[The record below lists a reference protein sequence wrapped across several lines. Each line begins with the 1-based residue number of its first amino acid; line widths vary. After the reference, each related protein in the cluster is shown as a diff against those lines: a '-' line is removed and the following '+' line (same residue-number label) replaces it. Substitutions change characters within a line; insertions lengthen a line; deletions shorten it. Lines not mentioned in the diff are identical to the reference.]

1 MPRPLAR
8 PVRFGVAAFILGAG
22 LMPLAPATAQVLLYE
37 GPYGYARPYGPPPRA
52 YPVPPAPPRGYSMLP
67 PGEVRD
73 IVVGMGYR
81 QVSRPRLAG
90 RTYVVT
96 GVDEDGPAVLRLDA
110 FTGRVVSARSVY
122 GGPTIA
128 VPTPPGP
135 GAGPRR
141 APSPSAPPRAPA
153 PVSPPVAAAPAAPL
167 PPSRPSEGA
176 VAAVTPGPAV
186 TQPAPSSAP
195 AVPGPEAAKGAA
207 PQSAPTQSAPAQS
220 TPAPTAPASAAA
232 TASKPDAGRSAAPQ
246 SASASQRR
254 KAGAGT
260 ATTDNAAAGSA
271 SVLSRPKAQ

>member
-1 MPRPLAR
+1 MERRAMPRTLTG
-8 PVRFGVAAFILGAG
+8 PVRFGIGALILSAAI
-22 LMPLAPATAQVLLYE
+22 MPSAPIAAQVLIYE

-52 YPVPPAPPRGYSMLP
+52 YVPAPPRGYGMLP
-67 PGEVRD
+67 PGEVRA

-96 GVDEDGPAVLRLDA
+96 AVDEDGPAVLRLDA

-135 GAGPRR
+135 GPRR
-141 APSPSAPPRAPA
+141 PPPPPAPPR
-153 PVSPPVAAAPAAPL
+153 SQPPVAAAPSSPAKPL
-167 PPSRPSEGA
+167 PPSRPPEPA
-176 VAAVTPGPAV
+176 VATVTP
-186 TQPAPSSAP
+186 AP
-195 AVPGPEAAKGAA
+195 AVPQIAPAPDAAKAAA
-207 PQSAPTQSAPAQS
+207 PQAPAAPQPAAATPSPPAQS
-220 TPAPTAPASAAA
+220 AAPANPGATPANPE
-232 TASKPDAGRSAAPQ
+232 AGRSAAQ
-246 SASASQRR
+246 SASAAPQKR

-260 ATTDNAAAGSA
+260 ATTDSATAGSA

>member
-1 MPRPLAR
+1 MPRTLTGPL
-8 PVRFGVAAFILGAG
+8 RFGIGALILSAAIMPSAPVA
-22 LMPLAPATAQVLLYE
+22 AQVLLYE
-37 GPYGYARPYGPPPRA
+37 GPYGYERPYGPPPRG
-52 YPVPPAPPRGYSMLP
+52 YVPAPPPRGYGMLP
-67 PGEVRD
+67 PGEVRA

-135 GAGPRR
+135 GPRR
-141 APSPSAPPRAPA
+141 TPPPPRAPA
-153 PVSPPVAAAPAAPL
+153 PVSPPVAAAPVSPARPL
-167 PPSRPSEGA
+167 PPSRPPEPA
-176 VAAVTPGPAV
+176 VATV
-186 TQPAPSSAP
+186 
-195 AVPGPEAAKGAA
+195 
-207 PQSAPTQSAPAQS
+207 
-220 TPAPTAPASAAA
+220 TPAPRPAPAPDAAN
-232 TASKPDAGRSAAPQ
+232 TASPQSIPAQAAVPQAAPADPGATSANPEAGRSAAQ
-246 SASASQRR
+246 SAPAAPQRR

-260 ATTDNAAAGSA
+260 ATTDTATAGSA